1 MTRRV
6 VLRSDAEADI
16 DAAAAWLEE
25 RSPRSAARFWRAVEE
40 ALQRLQGNPFQ
51 YQRVIGQARRA
62 PLRDFG
68 YALFYVV
75 LEDEIVVVACM
86 HGSRH
91 PKRWQE
97 RIPE

>member
-6 VLRSDAEADI
+6 ILRPAAEADI

-25 RSPRSAARFWRAVEE
+25 RSPRSAARFWRGVEE
-40 ALQRLQGNPFQ
+40 TLQRLQEK
-51 YQRVIGQARRA
+51 ARRA
-62 PLRDFG
+62 LLRDFR

-75 LEDEIVVVACM
+75 IDNDIVVVACM